1 MDKKTTARKTAA
13 STDPAAKKQTR
24 AKKAAKQQAA
34 RDYDASTIKVIEGL
48 EAVRRRPAMYIGTTG
63 PDGLHHL
70 VYEVVD
76 NSVDEA
82 LAGHCDEIVVTLQ
95 VDNSVMVEDNGR
107 GIPVDRHKTEKRPA
121 AEVVMTMLHAGGK
134 FDHNAYKVSGGL
146 HGVGVSVVNALSEW
160 LHLEIWRDG
169 ATFLQEYARGKPMT
183 TLEKVGKTEKTGT
196 KVTFFPDAEIFEQLD
211 FSFETLSARLRELA
225 FLNRGLHIR
234 LIDQRGEE
242 ERTQDFVYQGGIVE
256 FVESLNQNKTVLHRP
271 VAFRVER
278 DNIVVDL
285 AMQFN
290 DKYAET
296 IFTYANNINTKEG
309 GTHLSGFRAAL
320 TRTINAYAQER
331 SKLKDISGLQAED
344 VREGLVAVV
353 SVQVPEPQFEG
364 QTKTKLG
371 NSEVKGIVQQV
382 VNEYLGAYFEENPTA
397 TNRIIAKA
405 LDAARA
411 REAARKA
418 RQLARRK
425 GALDGASL
433 PGKLADC
440 QERAPE
446 KAELFLVE
454 GDSAGGSAKQGR
466 DRRYQAVLP
475 LRGKVLNVE
484 KARLDKMLSNE
495 EIRTIIT
502 ALGTGIG
509 EEEFS
514 LEKLR
519 YHKVILMA
527 DADIDGSHIR
537 TLLLTFFFRQMRQL
551 LEEGHLYIAQPPLYR
566 VKAGKR
572 QMYLP
577 DEKQMT
583 EFLVQRAAEK
593 RRVQVKGSNKS
604 ISGKALAKRLERLH
618 RYAFF
623 VSKLRRRDYWQEL
636 LEVLCELGLRYK
648 KQFEDTEELGKVERR
663 LKTEGY
669 GVETRFDEERN
680 LHELLVSNGESEAIA
695 GTVKVNHELV
705 DSPEYRGLFALYQDL
720 AEFHKPP
727 FTVYSNGTAEAT
739 LGTKEELLTHLMSAA
754 KKGITLQRYKGLGEM
769 NPEQLWETTMDP
781 ESRRLL
787 QVTIEDMAA
796 ADQIFTTLMGDKVE
810 PRREFIEAHA
820 HEVENLD
827 I

>member
-1 MDKKTTARKTAA
+1 
-13 STDPAAKKQTR
+13 
-24 AKKAAKQQAA
+24 
-34 RDYDASTIKVIEGL
+34 
-48 EAVRRRPAMYIGTTG
+48 
-63 PDGLHHL
+63 
-70 VYEVVD
+70 
-76 NSVDEA
+76 
-82 LAGHCDEIVVTLQ
+82 
-95 VDNSVMVEDNGR
+95 
-107 GIPVDRHKTEKRPA
+107 
-121 AEVVMTMLHAGGK
+121 MT
-134 FDHNAYKVSGGL
+134 S
-146 HGVGVSVVNALSEW
+146 
-160 LHLEIWRDG
+160 
-169 ATFLQEYARGKPMT
+169 
-183 TLEKVGKTEKTGT
+183 LEKVGKTDKTGT

-225 FLNRGLHIR
+225 FLNRGLHIQ
-234 LIDQRGEE
+234 IVDQRAEE
-242 ERTQDFVYQGGIVE
+242 EREQEFVYEGGIVE

-271 VAFRVER
+271 VSFRVER
-278 DNIVVDL
+278 DNILVDL
-285 AMQFN
+285 ALQFN

-296 IFTYANNINTKEG
+296 IFSYANNINTKEG

-320 TRTINAYAQER
+320 TRTINAYANER
-331 SKLKDISGLQAED
+331 GKLKDISGLQSED

-353 SVQVPEPQFEG
+353 SVQVPDPQFEG

-371 NSEVKGIVQQV
+371 NSEVRGIVQSV
-382 VNEYLGAYFEENPTA
+382 VNEYLGAYFEENPTT

-411 REAARKA
+411 RDAARKA

-527 DADIDGSHIR
+527 DADVDGSHIR
-537 TLLLTFFFRQMRQL
+537 TLLLTFFFRQMRRL
-551 LEEGHLYIAQPPLYR
+551 LEEGHLFIAQPPLYR
-566 VKAGKR
+566 VKAGRR

-583 EFLVQRAAEK
+583 EFLVERAAEK
-593 RRVQVKGSNKS
+593 RKVQVKGSKKT
-604 ISGKALAKRLERLH
+604 ISGKALEKRLERLH
-618 RYAFF
+618 RYGFF
-623 VSKLRRRDYWQEL
+623 MNKLRRRDYWQEL

-648 KQFEDTEELGKVERR
+648 KQFEDTEELVKIGRR
-663 LKTEGY
+663 LEKDGY
-669 GVETRFDEERN
+669 GVETRFDEEHA
-680 LHELLVSNGESEAIA
+680 LHELLVSTGDNGAIA
-695 GTVKVNHELV
+695 TIVRVNHELV
-705 DSPEYRGLFALYQDL
+705 DSPEYRALFTLYQEL
-720 AEFHKPP
+720 PEFHKPP
-727 FTVYSNGTAEAT
+727 FKVLSNGATEAT
-739 LGTKEELLTHLMSAA
+739 LGTKEELLTHLMGAA

-781 ESRRLL
+781 EQRRLV

-810 PRREFIEAHA
+810 PRREFIETHA